1 MDDHVFYPDLNNDY
15 PVIVRGKG
23 LYLWDTTGKRYIDAC
38 CGALVSHIGHGVD
51 EIRQAADE
59 QFKQVEFAH
68 RFKFSN
74 KPLVKLAEMLAGVA
88 PKGFEKIM
96 FVSGGSEA
104 TESAIKLAREYFIE
118 KGKPT
123 KYKIVSRWQSYHG
136 NTLGALAASGNSG
149 RRRRYAPLLLDFP
162 HAEPAYCYRC
172 PFAKAPADCALEC
185 AQDVERH
192 IMREGP
198 ENVAAVIL
206 EPVVGSTIGA
216 AVPKEGYLQKVREI
230 CDRHDVLFIA
240 DEVMTGLGR
249 TGANFAVDHWRV
261 VPDILC
267 MAKGL
272 SGGYTALGAMAVQ
285 GHVYEAFKKGSGK
298 FAHGF
303 TYGSNPV
310 SAATGAAVVSYIL
323 ERGLVENSRLMGEQL
338 MDGLRGLMQKYEFIG
353 DVRGLGLMTGIEF
366 VLDRK
371 TKETFEP
378 SRGIT
383 EKVVKTALDSGLIL
397 YGAGNCA
404 TGSRGDAVMIAPPL
418 TVTKDE
424 LAEILEAFETVLKT
438 VFNKL

>member
-1 MDDHVFYPDLNNDY
+1 MDDHVFYPDLKNDY

-59 QFKQVEFAH
+59 QFRQVEFAH

-74 KPLVKLAEMLAGVA
+74 KPLIKLAELLAGVT
-88 PKGFEKIM
+88 PPGFAKIM

-104 TESAIKLAREYFIE
+104 IESAIKLAREYFIE
-118 KGKPT
+118 KGKPA
-123 KYKIVSRWQSYHG
+123 KYKVVSRWQSYHG
-136 NTLGALAASGNSG
+136 NTLGALSASGNSG
-149 RRRRYAPLLLDFP
+149 RRRRYTPLLLDFP

-172 PFAKAPADCALEC
+172 PFGKEAAGCALEC
-185 AQDVERH
+185 AADIER
-192 IMREGP
+192 IILREGP

-206 EPVVGSTIGA
+206 EPVAGSTIGA
-216 AVPKEGYLQKVREI
+216 AVPKDGYLEKVREI

-249 TGANFAVDHWRV
+249 TGANFAVDHWQV
-261 VPDILC
+261 VPDIIC

-272 SGGYTALGAMAVQ
+272 SGGYTPLGALAVQ
-285 GHVYEAFKKGSGK
+285 GRIYEAFEKGSGR

-303 TYGSNPV
+303 TYGSNPL
-310 SAATGAAVVSYIL
+310 STATGVAVVSYIL
-323 ERGLVENSRLMGEQL
+323 EKGLVENSRLMGEKL
-338 MDGLRGLMQKYEFIG
+338 MSSLGGLMAKYEFIG

-366 VLDRK
+366 VRDRR
-371 TKETFEP
+371 TRETFEP
-378 SRGIT
+378 ANGVT
-383 EKVVKTALDSGLIL
+383 EKVVKTALDAGLIL

-418 TVTKDE
+418 TVTEEE
-424 LAEILEAFETVLKT
+424 LAEILDAFETVLKL
-438 VFNKL
+438 VFSKL